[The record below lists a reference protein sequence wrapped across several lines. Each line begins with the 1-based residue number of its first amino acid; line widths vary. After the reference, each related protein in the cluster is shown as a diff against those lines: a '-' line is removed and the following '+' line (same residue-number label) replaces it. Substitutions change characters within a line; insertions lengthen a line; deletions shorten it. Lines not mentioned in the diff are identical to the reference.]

1 MMTHKTKLDICETV
15 WFMHNNKAC
24 NGKIKKICYAKYTS
38 SFDDDVHESESYYV
52 DDIKGKFE
60 FSDLFPTKEDLIDSL

>member
-24 NGKIKKICYAKYTS
+24 NGKIKKIC
-38 SFDDDVHESESYYV
+38 
-52 DDIKGKFE
+52 
-60 FSDLFPTKEDLIDSL
+60 